1 MVATIGNPMSWTG
14 KIANALGIHLWEATR
29 RVRSTEDITP
39 PEVRT
44 LSMSDLRESLRKG
57 VEDFGAMRSDV
68 IFICALYPVI
78 GALMS
83 WVAFHAN
90 LLPHLFPLASGF
102 ALLGPV
108 AALGLY
114 EMSRRRE
121 TDGQAGWNDAFA
133 VLKSPALGPIL
144 VLSAYLMAIFVFWV
158 LAAYLIYAFTMGSEA
173 PASAAAFVS
182 GVLTTPEGY
191 EMMAIGLPV
200 GFLFAL
206 LVLVISVVSF
216 PLLLDRDTGL
226 PVAVMTSVRV
236 ARKNPRVIA
245 TWGLI
250 IVALLAAGS
259 IPLFLGLIVV
269 MPVLGHASWH
279 LYRHAVVAPEE
290 GEGAPT

>member
-1 MVATIGNPMSWTG
+1 MVATIGNPLSWSG
-14 KIANALGIHLWEATR
+14 KITNALGIHLWEATHR
-29 RVRSTEDITP
+29 LRSTKDITP

-44 LSMSDLRESLRKG
+44 LTMSDLRGALRKG
-57 VEDFGAMRSDV
+57 VGDFAAMRSDV
-68 IFICALYPVI
+68 LFICALYPVI

-114 EMSRRRE
+114 EMSRLRE
-121 TDGQAGWNDAFA
+121 KEGRAGWSDAFA
-133 VLKSPALGPIL
+133 VLKSPALAPIL
-144 VLSAYLMAIFVFWV
+144 ALSAYLMAIFVFWV
-158 LAAYLIYAFTMGSEA
+158 LAAYLIYALSMGPAA
-173 PASAAAFVS
+173 PVSATAFVS
-182 GVLTTPEGY
+182 AVLTTPEGY
-191 EMMAIGLPV
+191 AMMAIGLPV

-206 LVLVISVVSF
+206 LALVISVVSF
-216 PLLLDRDTGL
+216 PLLLDRDVGL

-236 ARKNPRVIA
+236 ARKNPRVIGA
-245 TWGLI
+245 WGLI
-250 IVALLAAGS
+250 VAASLAAGS

-279 LYRHAVVAPEE
+279 LYRHAVVPPGGGDA
-290 GEGAPT
+290 ART

>member
-14 KIANALGIHLWEATR
+14 KIANALGIHLLEATQ
-29 RVRSTEDITP
+29 RVRSTEDTSP

-44 LSMSDLRESLRKG
+44 LDMSDLRESLRKG

-78 GALMS
+78 GAVMS

-121 TDGQAGWNDAFA
+121 RDGHAGWGDAFG

-144 VLSAYLMAIFVFWV
+144 VLAAYLMALFVLWI
-158 LAAYLIYAFTMGSEA
+158 LSAYLIYSLTMGPEA
-173 PASAAAFVS
+173 PASAGAFVS
-182 GVLTTPEGY
+182 GVLTTPQGY

-206 LVLVISVVSF
+206 LALVISVVSF
-216 PLLLDRDTGL
+216 PLLLDRDVGL
-226 PVAVMTSVRV
+226 PVAVTTSVRV
-236 ARKNPRVIA
+236 ARRNPGVIA
-245 TWGLI
+245 AWGLI
-250 IVALLAAGS
+250 VAASLVLGS

-269 MPVLGHASWH
+269 MPVLGHATWH
-279 LYRHAVVAPEE
+279 LYRHAVVPPVE
-290 GEGAPT
+290 GDTAQG

>member
-1 MVATIGNPMSWTG
+1 MVATIGNPLSWSG
-14 KIANALGIHLWEATR
+14 KIANALGIHLWEATHR
-29 RVRSTEDITP
+29 LRSTEDITP

-44 LSMSDLRESLRKG
+44 LSMSDLRGALRKG
-57 VEDFGAMRSDV
+57 VEDFAAMRSDV
-68 IFICALYPVI
+68 MFICALYPVI

-114 EMSRRRE
+114 EMSRLRE
-121 TDGQAGWNDAFA
+121 KEGQAGWSDAFA

-144 VLSAYLMAIFVFWV
+144 VLSAYLMAIFVAWV
-158 LAAYLIYAFTMGSEA
+158 LAAYLIYALSMGPAA
-173 PASAAAFVS
+173 PVSAAAFVRA
-182 GVLTTPEGY
+182 VLTTPEGY
-191 EMMAIGLPV
+191 AMMAIGLPV
-200 GFLFAL
+200 GLLFAL

-216 PLLLDRDTGL
+216 PLLLDRDVGL

-236 ARKNPRVIA
+236 ARKNPRVIGA
-245 TWGLI
+245 WGLI
-250 IVALLAAGS
+250 VAALLALGS

-269 MPVLGHASWH
+269 MPVLGHATWH
-279 LYRHAVVAPEE
+279 LYRHAVVPP
-290 GEGAPT
+290 GEGDAART

>member
-1 MVATIGNPMSWTG
+1 MVATIGNPMSWSG
-14 KIANALGIHLWEATR
+14 RIANALGIHLWEATR
-29 RVRSTEDITP
+29 RVRSTEDIAL

-44 LSMSDLRESLRKG
+44 LSLADLRDALRRG
-57 VEDFGAMRSDV
+57 VEDFTAMRSDV
-68 IFICALYPVI
+68 IFVCALYPVI

-121 TDGQAGWNDAFA
+121 RDGHAGWSDAFA

-144 VLSAYLMAIFVFWV
+144 VLSAYLMAIFIAWV
-158 LAAYLIYAFTMGSEA
+158 LAAYSIYTLTMGPGA
-173 PASAAAFVS
+173 PASATAFAS

-191 EMMAIGLPV
+191 EMIAIGLPV
-200 GFLFAL
+200 GLLFAL

-216 PLLLDRDTGL
+216 PLLLDRDVGL

-236 ARKNPRVIA
+236 AQKNPGVIA
-245 TWGLI
+245 AWGLI
-250 IVALLAAGS
+250 VAALLALGS

-269 MPVLGHASWH
+269 MPVLGHATWH
-279 LYRHAVVAPEE
+279 LYRHAVVAPAE
-290 GEGAPT
+290 GGTAQG